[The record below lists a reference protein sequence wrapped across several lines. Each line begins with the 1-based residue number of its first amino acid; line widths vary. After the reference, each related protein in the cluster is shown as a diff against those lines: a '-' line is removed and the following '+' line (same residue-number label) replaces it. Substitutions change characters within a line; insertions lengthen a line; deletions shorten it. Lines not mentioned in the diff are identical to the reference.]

1 MLAVFMAKVF
11 VYLKTHQ
18 QNYRY
23 LMFQNE
29 ASSDRKTHDAQPFY
43 GLSVFGLRL
52 CEVALKVLDL
62 TETARSRSP
71 PSYQRATDG
80 FRPESD
86 QLTYCCDEAEGGCS
100 RWMFGL
106 NLVINV
112 PLLADCWHY
121 KTLMCYCKQ
130 AYNLLAHLNLAAAPD
145 VFLKLNIGFHCTLIV
160 FFFVKPQSCPVFKW
174 LPEYCRGVLAGVKA

>member
-1 MLAVFMAKVF
+1 MAIHPIVLGTLMLAVFMAKVF

-80 FRPESD
+80 FRVRP
-86 QLTYCCDEAEGGCS
+86 A
-100 RWMFGL
+100 
-106 NLVINV
+106 
-112 PLLADCWHY
+112 
-121 KTLMCYCKQ
+121 
-130 AYNLLAHLNLAAAPD
+130 NLLLRRSRGRM
-145 VFLKLNIGFHCTLIV
+145 FQMNIWAESCYKCPTAGRLLTL
-160 FFFVKPQSCPVFKW
+160 
-174 LPEYCRGVLAGVKA
+174 